1 MIWNRFKV
9 PFFVL
14 IRLTRA
20 PTIAAIEEDGHRNQ
34 VLSVQVNLC
43 HRICVLW
50 TVRQSPFQNQRL
62 SAIHATVVQESN
74 FAHVWHNAACGWNQ
88 KGGSTLILVRA
99 KGPCR
104 ELTANLDPSQIRR
117 KGVEYFETIT
127 PDF

>member
-20 PTIAAIEEDGHRNQ
+20 PTIAAIEENGHRNQ

-62 SAIHATVVQESN
+62 SAIHATVVQESD
-74 FAHVWHNAACGWNQ
+74 FAYVWHSEACGWNQ
-88 KGGSTLILVRA
+88 MGGSTLVLVRA
-99 KGPCR
+99 KGSCR
-104 ELTANLDPSQIRR
+104 ELTDNLDPSQMRR
-117 KGVEYFETIT
+117 KGVEDFETIT